1 MTTTFRLRRPVG
13 FAVLGAALLLGGW
26 TVKAAVLPLNTDL
39 RTDSTGPQASLL
51 PPNAYNSLP
60 GTWVGH
66 TRCGHDVKFDLK
78 VTDSGVAG
86 LATLAG
92 LVADGSAPLTV
103 SPLSVSGRTLVFRI
117 KACPHGHD
125 ATYGILTLVSA
136 DSARLDLQSDSSPIS
151 VVLTKV
157 G

>member
-13 FAVLGAALLLGGW
+13 FAVLGTALLAGGL

-39 RTDSTGPQASLL
+39 HADSTGPQSSLL
-51 PPNAYNSLP
+51 PPDAYNTLP
-60 GTWVGH
+60 GTWIGH
-66 TRCGHDVKFDLK
+66 TRCGRDVKFDLRA
-78 VTDSGVAG
+78 TDGGVAG

-92 LVADGSAPLTV
+92 LVPDASTPLTV

-117 KACPHGHD
+117 KACPLGRD

-136 DSARLDLQSDSSPIS
+136 DSARLDLQSDRSPIS

>member
-1 MTTTFRLRRPVG
+1 MTKIFRLRRPVG
-13 FAVLGAALLLGGW
+13 VSVLGAGLLAGGL
-26 TVKAAVLPLNTDL
+26 TLNAAVLPLNTDL
-39 RTDSTGPQASLL
+39 HTNSTGPQSSLV
-51 PPNAYNSLP
+51 PPDANITLP

-66 TRCGHDVKFDLK
+66 TRCGHDVKFEMRA
-78 VTDSGVAG
+78 TDSGVAG

-92 LVADGSAPLTV
+92 LVPDSSTPLTV

-125 ATYGILTLVSA
+125 ATYGILTLVTA